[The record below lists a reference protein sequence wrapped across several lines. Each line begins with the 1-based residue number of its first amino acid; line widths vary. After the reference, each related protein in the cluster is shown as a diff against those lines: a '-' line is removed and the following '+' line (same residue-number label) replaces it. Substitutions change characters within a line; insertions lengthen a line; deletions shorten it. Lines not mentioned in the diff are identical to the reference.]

1 MTAWKCVVALAA
13 TFAYVSPAAAD
24 PVRITAGSLEYF
36 APLDFSDLTLT
47 GSMGFTFTGRPGT
60 GVFEPSSCAV
70 APCRAGDSFSLRAEW
85 SGIDLGGTATFNH
98 TVYERVGSLSSNT
111 AMVAQ
116 FFGTMR
122 APERIDD
129 RLGDRASR
137 TAPFSFEG
145 GFFID
150 GLPQSTVVRMVGEG
164 MATASFRRQTGSDA
178 WLLDG
183 LHYDFGATAPVP
195 EPSTLLL
202 LIAGAA
208 CARAFRSTR
217 RP

>member
-1 MTAWKCVVALAA
+1 MTAWKRVVALAA
-13 TFAYVSPAAAD
+13 TFVYVSPAAAD

-47 GSMGFTFTGRPGT
+47 GSMGFTFMGRPAT

-70 APCRAGDSFSLRAEW
+70 APCGAGDSFSLRAEW
-85 SGIDLGGTATFNH
+85 SGTDLGGTATFND
-98 TVYERVGSLSSNT
+98 TIYERVGSLSGNT

-116 FFGTMR
+116 FFGTMMT
-122 APERIDD
+122 PERSGDG
-129 RLGDRASR
+129 LGDRAVR

-145 GFFID
+145 RFFIE
-150 GLPQSTVVRMVGEG
+150 GFPQATVVRLVGDG
-164 MATASFRRQTGSDA
+164 MTTASFRRQAGSDA
-178 WLLDG
+178 WRLDG

-202 LIAGAA
+202 LLAGAA
-208 CARAFRSTR
+208 CARAFRSTP